1 LPQCGPPGTRQAH
14 SVLASELPAA
24 AVFVVAV
31 TPGTSAQ
38 GAVKDRSPEVT
49 LSTAGCDLA
58 KLPRCEINCWSNLGG
73 DESC

>member
-1 LPQCGPPGTRQAH
+1 MGHLGQGRHVQCLLLSWG
-14 SVLASELPAA
+14 LPAA

-31 TPGTSAQ
+31 TPGTSALR
-38 GAVKDRSPEVT
+38 AAKDRSPEVT

-73 DESC
+73 DRPC